1 MLFRSFNRSRKQV
14 VTYIDSDGIRREV
27 VVIRNDLKNAKKP
40 PAWMQELMRDLEELE
55 QEKKG
60 A

>member
-1 MLFRSFNRSRKQV
+1 MVLRKVNRNRRQII
-14 VTYIDSDGIRREV
+14 TFTDSDGIQREV
-27 VVIRNDLKNAKKP
+27 VVMRDNLKNAKKP
-40 PAWMQELMRDLEELE
+40 PAWMQELMRDLDQME